1 MGLNDERN
9 SGLIVDQIHATI
21 LQEIEK
27 ASHSIE
33 QGSITLIVQDTR
45 LIQMDIVRRV
55 QFVKPQGKH
64 ALNVQFRLESQ
75 NQVSEQI
82 LAALKG
88 MRYGQVALL
97 VSREELY
104 RWTVRKSSGCRSSKE
119 PMALASDSKLLR
131 FL

>member
-97 VSREELY
+97 VKQGRIVQVDRTEKQRLPIVEGAY
-104 RWTVRKSSGCRSSKE
+104 G
-119 PMALASDSKLLR
+119 AGI
-131 FL
+131 